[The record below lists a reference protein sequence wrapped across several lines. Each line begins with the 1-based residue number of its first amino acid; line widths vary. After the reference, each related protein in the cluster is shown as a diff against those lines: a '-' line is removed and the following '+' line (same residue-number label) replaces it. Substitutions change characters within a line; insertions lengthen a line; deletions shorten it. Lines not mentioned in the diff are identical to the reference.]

1 MLLELHNLT
10 VSFDGFVAVDHVNLS
25 VEDGEKRVIIGP
37 NGAGKTTIIDMITGK
52 TKPTEGEILLNGVN
66 IAGKEP
72 YEISDRYNIGR
83 KFQGPNVFDD
93 MTVYENL
100 ETALCGY
107 SSIISSFLYRRTK
120 KIKNYLDTIL
130 EEINLVE
137 QKNMRPCFLSHGQKQ
152 WLEIGMVLVQDPKII
167 TLDEPAAGMTDSETF
182 KTGEMIKTIMKDKT
196 MIVVEHDM
204 DFIKQIAEKVTVLNQ
219 GKVLSEGT
227 YDEVSHNQA
236 VVKAYL
242 KYDDKEGDG
251 R

>member
-66 IAGKEP
+66 ISGKEP

-107 SSIISSFLYRRTK
+107 SIMGPLSRPRSKILRVAVSRIILSSEASKVKLVG
-120 KIKNYLDTIL
+120 
-130 EEINLVE
+130 NLV
-137 QKNMRPCFLSHGQKQ
+137 
-152 WLEIGMVLVQDPKII
+152 
-167 TLDEPAAGMTDSETF
+167 A
-182 KTGEMIKTIMKDKT
+182 
-196 MIVVEHDM
+196 
-204 DFIKQIAEKVTVLNQ
+204 
-219 GKVLSEGT
+219 
-227 YDEVSHNQA
+227 
-236 VVKAYL
+236 
-242 KYDDKEGDG
+242 
-251 R
+251 